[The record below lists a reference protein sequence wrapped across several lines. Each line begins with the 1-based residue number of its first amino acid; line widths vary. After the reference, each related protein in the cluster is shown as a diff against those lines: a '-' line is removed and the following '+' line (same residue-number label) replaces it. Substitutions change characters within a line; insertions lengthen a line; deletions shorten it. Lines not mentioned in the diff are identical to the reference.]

1 MVKKT
6 LKRNHHKK
14 SSKSVKSVKSHKRNK
29 SRRNKQRGGDDG
41 RYVLPMA
48 YFGQGNKGY
57 CDNFKPLDGAVSQGI
72 IHKNGKFAGPNL
84 SPQLGGG
91 CGCRKRRS

>member
-14 SSKSVKSVKSHKRNK
+14 SSKSHKSHKRNK
-29 SRRNKQRGGDDG
+29 SRRNHKQRGGDDG

-57 CDNFKPLDGAVSQGI
+57 TDKFTPLDGAVSQGI

-84 SPQLGGG
+84 SPQQGGG